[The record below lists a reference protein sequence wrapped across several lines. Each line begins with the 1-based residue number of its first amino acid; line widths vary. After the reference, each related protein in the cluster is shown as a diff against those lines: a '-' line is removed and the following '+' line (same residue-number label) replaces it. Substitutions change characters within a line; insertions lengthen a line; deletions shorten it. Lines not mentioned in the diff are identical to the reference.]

1 MEYKITGDNL
11 QFVNI
16 ELSSGEKVYAEAGT
30 MAYMTGNVA
39 ITTKARGGVW
49 KGIKR
54 KFTGETFFLTEFVAQ
69 GGDGVVGFGGNVP
82 GKIVALDLRGGKSW
96 FLQKDAFL
104 CAEDRVELDL
114 AWQKR
119 LGGALF
125 GGEGFIIQKVSGDG
139 TVFIHAPGDFV
150 EMNLNVGELVK
161 ASTGNAVA
169 WENTVSYDIQTI
181 GGVKTALFGGEGL
194 FVTTLQGPGK
204 VILQSM
210 TLPQLAN
217 ALVPFLP
224 RQSSGSQGFGIRV
237 GGR

>member
-16 ELSSGEKVYAEAGT
+16 ELAPGEKVYAEAGT
-30 MAYMTGNVA
+30 MAYMSGNVTVVA
-39 ITTKARGGVW
+39 KARGGVW

-54 KFTGETFFLTEFVAQ
+54 KFTGETFFLTEFLAQ

-82 GKIVALDLRGGKSW
+82 GKIVPLDLRGGKTW

-104 CAEDRVELDL
+104 CAEDRVEMDL

-125 GGEGFIIQKVSGDG
+125 GGEGFIIQKVWGDG

-150 EMNLNVGELVK
+150 EMNLNVGEMVK
-161 ASTGNAVA
+161 VSTGNAVA
-169 WENTVSYDIQTI
+169 WEKSVAYDIQTI
-181 GGVKTALFGGEGL
+181 GGIKTALFGGEGL
-194 FVTTLQGPGK
+194 FVTTLRGPGK

-210 TLPQLAN
+210 TLPQLAS

-224 RQSSGSQGFGIRV
+224 RQTSGPQGFGIRV

>member
-16 ELSSGEKVYAEAGT
+16 ELSSGDKVYAEAGT

-39 ITTKARGGVW
+39 ITAKARGGVW

-82 GKIVALDLRGGKSW
+82 GKI
-96 FLQKDAFL
+96 
-104 CAEDRVELDL
+104 
-114 AWQKR
+114 
-119 LGGALF
+119 
-125 GGEGFIIQKVSGDG
+125 
-139 TVFIHAPGDFV
+139 
-150 EMNLNVGELVK
+150 
-161 ASTGNAVA
+161 
-169 WENTVSYDIQTI
+169 
-181 GGVKTALFGGEGL
+181 
-194 FVTTLQGPGK
+194 
-204 VILQSM
+204 ILQSM

>member
-1 MEYKITGDNL
+1 
-11 QFVNI
+11 
-16 ELSSGEKVYAEAGT
+16 
-30 MAYMTGNVA
+30 
-39 ITTKARGGVW
+39 
-49 KGIKR
+49 
-54 KFTGETFFLTEFVAQ
+54 
-69 GGDGVVGFGGNVP
+69 
-82 GKIVALDLRGGKSW
+82 
-96 FLQKDAFL
+96 
-104 CAEDRVELDL
+104 
-114 AWQKR
+114 
-119 LGGALF
+119 
-125 GGEGFIIQKVSGDG
+125 
-139 TVFIHAPGDFV
+139 
-150 EMNLNVGELVK
+150 MNLNVGELVK